1 MSRSRHDDSKYI
13 VNIELKD
20 QYNNVFYIDNVNDYE
35 RSIRLKDSTEPWAF
49 SDKKKKKEIYIYKDI
64 YSINNSVI
72 QELKTIFK
80 EHTKGTEGTKGDRR
94 DLRHTSYFGFDIRSP
109 IGDIN
114 KIKELMDKTKDLA
127 QIHNIFTNSEYAKLI
142 KNNIIHFNQTTI
154 SRSRPLTDESTINKT
169 ILENFKYISNDNKT
183 SNFDDE
189 EKMDALMFNNII
201 YLLKNSFLKKETI
214 LINIKDEKYYVDE
227 VVFYDLPYIHMIRNE
242 YYDPKTISIYLR
254 VKTTPIIDIPTLKIF
269 YVTDDIEVRNIKISA
284 PRELKPVNIDKDFAN
299 YKTMYIFDTFNYAD
313 ENDNINA
320 FYNSLKN
327 EKRINKIQELFL
339 NADIVSKYQNRYN
352 EHNKNKI
359 DELKK
364 KIDELKKKTPNVEA
378 MIKHK
383 NVNSNIKYLLREKFN
398 LYDNKILIDDVF
410 VDDTYVAYDISNI
423 DVKNTGSKNTRSK
436 DTRVKYHSIMT
447 NKKYDNYDNSKKNG
461 VLKNIFME
469 YIKRTKANYEL
480 SNLFYEDRKADKRLN
495 SVVYNVLLVFRTYKQ
510 DSVKKKPSLMR
521 RYIGE
526 ECLSSANTLDSIFS
540 KLIYRRLGLP
550 DKFFYDKLSNIN
562 NKAAMSIASNV
573 IAPNV
578 IAPNV
583 IVPTIPTIPTVKA
596 GGKKYST
603 KKYSTKKYSTK
614 KYSTKK
620 YSTKKYSTKK
630 YRVR

>member
-1 MSRSRHDDSKYI
+1 MKQRGHDDSKYI

-35 RSIRLKDSTEPWAF
+35 RSIRLKDSISGATPRAF
-49 SDKKKKKEIYIYKDI
+49 RAFRGKNIKKEIYIYKDI

-80 EHTKGTEGTKGDRR
+80 EHTKEDTKDPHHDPRLRSYYGD
-94 DLRHTSYFGFDIRSP
+94 SRSP
-109 IGDIN
+109 IGTIN
-114 KIKELMDKTKDLA
+114 KIKQLMTETNGLA
-127 QIHNIFTNSEYAKLI
+127 QIHNIFTNDEYAKLI
-142 KNNIIHFNQTTI
+142 KDNIVHFNQTTI

-189 EKMDALMFNNII
+189 EKMDALMFNNIM

-269 YVTDDIEVRNIKISA
+269 YVSDDIEVRNIKISA

-364 KIDELKKKTPNVEA
+364 KKPNVEA

-423 DVKNTGSKNTRSK
+423 DVKNTGSKNTGSK

-469 YIKRTKANYEL
+469 YIKRTRANYEL

-583 IVPTIPTIPTVKA
+583 IAPTIPTIPTVKA

-603 KKYSTKKYSTK
+603 KKYSTKKY
-614 KYSTKK
+614 
-620 YSTKKYSTKK
+620 
-630 YRVR
+630 RVR

>member
-1 MSRSRHDDSKYI
+1 
-13 VNIELKD
+13 
-20 QYNNVFYIDNVNDYE
+20 
-35 RSIRLKDSTEPWAF
+35 
-49 SDKKKKKEIYIYKDI
+49 
-64 YSINNSVI
+64 
-72 QELKTIFK
+72 
-80 EHTKGTEGTKGDRR
+80 
-94 DLRHTSYFGFDIRSP
+94 
-109 IGDIN
+109 
-114 KIKELMDKTKDLA
+114 
-127 QIHNIFTNSEYAKLI
+127 
-142 KNNIIHFNQTTI
+142 
-154 SRSRPLTDESTINKT
+154 
-169 ILENFKYISNDNKT
+169 
-183 SNFDDE
+183 
-189 EKMDALMFNNII
+189 MDALMFNNIM

-227 VVFYDLPYIHMIRNE
+227 VVFYDLPYVHMIRNE
-242 YYDPKTISIYLR
+242 YYDPKTIYIYLR

-269 YVTDDIEVRNIKISA
+269 YVTDDIELRNIKISA

-327 EKRINKIQELFL
+327 EKRINKIQEVFL

-352 EHNKNKI
+352 EHNKNK
-359 DELKK
+359 LN
-364 KIDELKKKTPNVEA
+364 KIAEKTDTVKA

-383 NVNSNIKYLLREKFN
+383 NVNANIKYLIREKFN
-398 LYDNKILIDDVF
+398 LYDNKILIDNVF
-410 VDDTYVAYDISNI
+410 VDDTYIAYDISNI
-423 DVKNTGSKNTRSK
+423 DVKDTHVK

-469 YIKRTKANYEL
+469 YIKRTRANYEL
-480 SNLFYEDRKADKRLN
+480 GNLFYEDRKTDKRLD

-562 NKAAMSIASNV
+562 NKNAISVASNV

-578 IAPNV
+578 IAPN
-583 IVPTIPTIPTVKA
+583 IPTMPTIKA
-596 GGKKYST
+596 GGKKYN
-603 KKYSTKKYSTK
+603 
-614 KYSTKK
+614 
-620 YSTKKYSTKK
+620 TKKYSTKK
-630 YRVR
+630 YRTKKYNTKKYNTKKYRVR